1 MKVDRHIRRLDDDL
15 LRFEE
20 EQLTGPKLFGPEDIA
35 KLGVREIPRAGDKRP
50 CKFIQIN
57 GI

>member
-1 MKVDRHIRRLDDDL
+1 LDDDL

-35 KLGVREIPRAGDKRP
+35 KLGVRELPRVGDKRP
-50 CKFIQIN
+50 CN
-57 GI
+57 LHC